1 MAKTGFEN
9 LRVYQLAEEI
19 TDRVWEVVLE
29 WDSFPQSTIGR
40 QLVNSTDSIGANT

>member
-19 TDRVWEVVLE
+19 TDLGKK
-29 WDSFPQSTIGR
+29 QTYYG
-40 QLVNSTDSIGANT
+40 Q

>member
-19 TDRVWEVVLE
+19 ADLGEKTNG
-29 WDSFPQSTIGR
+29 Q
-40 QLVNSTDSIGANT
+40 